1 MFVVLS
7 FWENKSWVLSL
18 DTMAQANF
26 PNFEHAT
33 YWQCSWTR
41 EGQRAIGWKAI
52 WCPLLAFTKT
62 FSYPLSPTLSMS
74 LAYFCQKTIKVV
86 SLNTKGFDPCN
97 ASLKDSAQYC
107 CLEPFRPAF
116 VYWWLCDLNHG
127 PVFQCRYSLSIQDF
141 FNATISWLW
150 VLLPHDLI
158 SIHLSS
164 LLLRIILKQ

>member
-1 MFVVLS
+1 MFLIDSHRHNGSSKSFQLWTCHILTMQLDQRRSENNRVKSNMMPSPRFYKDFFLS
-7 FWENKSWVLSL
+7 IISH
-18 DTMAQANF
+18 
-26 PNFEHAT
+26 FEHV
-33 YWQCSWTR
+33 
-41 EGQRAIGWKAI
+41 IG
-52 WCPLLAFTKT
+52 LL
-62 FSYPLSPTLSMS
+62 LS
-74 LAYFCQKTIKVV
+74 V
-86 SLNTKGFDPCN
+86 NTKGFDPCN